1 MPSSALSR
9 EQAAKRLVRLRR
21 EIECHEKKYYV
32 DNDPQISD
40 AEFDRLMAE
49 LKNLESRHPD
59 LITPESPTQRVGG
72 KPVEGF
78 ATVRH
83 GLPMLSLDNCYSVEE
98 LQEFEARLHRLLPSA
113 EIRYVA
119 ELKID
124 GLGIA
129 LRYQEGKYV
138 QAVTRGDGQG
148 GDDVT
153 ANVKTI
159 KSLPLTIPET
169 RGVEARGEIY
179 LPFASFSKINQER
192 EDNGEALFANPRNA
206 AAGSIRLLDPSLVAG
221 RELGIFLYTL
231 YLQDREPPTQ
241 WETLTRLKALG
252 FKTNPHSRRCRTLEE
267 VIAYWEE
274 WKDKRDSIDYDCDGV
289 VVKVDDLEQRRQL
302 GLTAKTPRWAISFK
316 FPARQATTRVQD
328 IIVQVGRTGALT
340 PVAVLEPVKLSGT
353 TISRST
359 LHNEKELKR
368 KDVRIGDFVLIER
381 SGDVIPRVVAV
392 MKERR
397 TGREKK
403 FRFPNKCPICHSKT
417 FKPEGEV
424 ISRCSNPSC
433 PARLRES
440 ILHFASRRAM
450 DIEGLG
456 EALVDHLLN
465 KGLVRQIPDV
475 YRLRQDDLVKL
486 ERMGTKS
493 AQNLLDQIEG
503 SKQRDVSAL
512 IFALGIRHV
521 GERTA
526 LDLAEHFGDL
536 AALSRASNDDLMR
549 IPEVGPKVA
558 ESIVFFFQQPENKEL
573 LGALKEAGL
582 NFSGLKKPKAEGP
595 LRGKVFVFT
604 GGLNSFSREEAGR
617 LVEQLG
623 GMVQADVT
631 KKTTHVVAGETP
643 GSKLAKAQKLGLV
656 ILSETDFLKLIK
668 SPLPKA

>member
-9 EQAAKRLVRLRR
+9 EQAAKRLVQLRR
-21 EIECHEKKYYV
+21 EIEYHEKKYYV

-78 ATVRH
+78 ATVSH
-83 GLPMLSLDNCYSVEE
+83 GLPMLSMDNCYSVEE
-98 LQEFEARLHRLLPSA
+98 LQEFKARLHRLLPSA

-124 GLGIA
+124 GLGIV

-138 QAVTRGDGQG
+138 QAVTRGDGQR

-179 LPFASFSKINQER
+179 LPFASFTKINQER
-192 EDNGEALFANPRNA
+192 EDNGESLFANPRNA

-241 WETLTRLKALG
+241 WETLTRLRALG

-302 GLTAKTPRWAISFK
+302 GITAKTPRWAISFK

-328 IIVQVGRTGALT
+328 IVVQVGRTGALT

-359 LHNEKELKR
+359 LHNEEELKR

-403 FRFPNKCPICHSKT
+403 FRFPTKCPICHSKT

-456 EALVDHLLN
+456 EALVDQLLD

-503 SKQRDVSAL
+503 SQQRDVSAL

-604 GGLNSFSREEAGR
+604 GGLASFSREEAGR

-631 KKTTHVVAGETP
+631 KKTTHVVAGEAP